1 MNDNYQQI
9 LARINQVISQKTN
22 GAIVI
27 PSNPSVDA
35 VASGCAL
42 YLTLIK
48 LGKNISFSCSK
59 KVDYDLT
66 GVDKIQKNLSAAGD
80 SLMISFPYVDG
91 SIDKIDY
98 RIEGE
103 SFNLIITPRPGF
115 PKLDPSKVSYSYT
128 GGKLD
133 FIFVLDSPTLSSL
146 GEIYSN
152 NQSQFQG
159 VEIINIDRHLINA
172 NFGTI
177 NFINKANS
185 SLSEMV
191 FQVIKNLNVEIDKDI
206 ATNLYAGLV
215 AATNNF
221 SSYSVNAQTF
231 ETAANLLKLGAIK
244 KIIKKPTPSFQSTT
258 SSFTPPITQPPISTK
273 FEPTP
278 IEDVEKKPVPKKSV
292 ETPSDWLKPKIFKGG
307 GMI

>member
-1 MNDNYQQI
+1 MDNNHQQT
-9 LARINQVISQKTN
+9 LERISQAISQKTT
-22 GAIVI
+22 GAIAVVQ
-27 PSNPSVDA
+27 NPSIDA
-35 VASGCAL
+35 VSSACAL
-42 YLTLIK
+42 YLALVK
-48 LGKNISFSCSK
+48 LGKNISLSCSTK
-59 KVDYDLT
+59 IEYDLV
-66 GVDKIQKNLSAAGD
+66 GSEKFQKNLNTFGD

-103 SFNLIITPRPGF
+103 SFNLIITPREGF

-133 FIFVLDSPTLSSL
+133 FIFVLDSPTLNSL
-146 GEIYSN
+146 GEIYTN
-152 NQSQFQG
+152 NQNQFQG
-159 VEIINIDRHLINA
+159 VEIINIDRHLTNA

-177 NFINKANS
+177 NFVNKTAS
-185 SLSEMV
+185 SLSEMI
-191 FQVIKNLNVEIDKDI
+191 FQLIKNLNVEIDKDI

-244 KIIKKPTPSFQSTT
+244 KIIKKPTPSFQPTT
-258 SSFTPPITQPPISTK
+258 SSFTSPITPPPISTK

-278 IEDVEKKPVPKKSV
+278 IEHVEKEPASKKSV

-307 GMI
+307 GLI